1 MQSTFFFVFLLL
13 IMLLVLSN
21 PSHKRAIFSLRSF
34 IVLVPTLV
42 NFEFIF
48 CLWMREVCKFIC
60 LHADIQFSSNI
71 CWKTVV
77 SPNGFSSVQFSHSVM
92 SNYLRPHEPQHTRP
106 PCPSPIPG
114 VHPNSRRL
122 SPWCHPATSS
132 SVVPFS
138 SCPQTLPASNFTQVF
153 SNESALHNRWQKY
166 WSFSFNI
173 RPSSEHTKTD
183 VL

>member
-1 MQSTFFFVFLLL
+1 MATHSSVLAWRIPGMGEPGGLLSVGSRRVRHDWSDL
-13 IMLLVLSN
+13 AAAAAVQLKILCIQPSEIQNPPLL
-21 PSHKRAIFSLRSF
+21 
-34 IVLVPTLV
+34 
-42 NFEFIF
+42 
-48 CLWMREVCKFIC
+48 EV
-60 LHADIQFSSNI
+60 S
-71 CWKTVV
+71 
-77 SPNGFSSVQFSHSVM
+77 FSSVQFNHSVM
-92 SNYLRPHEPQHTRP
+92 SNYLPPHEPQHTRP

-153 SNESALHNRWQKY
+153 SNESALHIRWQKY

>member
-92 SNYLRPHEPQHTRP
+92 SNYLRPHGLQHTRL
-106 PCPSPIPG
+106 PCPSPTPG
-114 VHPNSRRL
+114 AYSDAS
-122 SPWCHPATSS
+122 SPSSQWCHPTFSS
-132 SVVPFS
+132 SVGPFS
-138 SCPQTLPASNFTQVF
+138 SHLNLSQHQGLFQWVSASHQVAKVLEF
-153 SNESALHNRWQKY
+153 QLQHQ
-166 WSFSFNI
+166 SFQCIF
-173 RPSSEHTKTD
+173 RTD
-183 VL
+183 FL